1 MAVAD
6 LCTPEGVALLWS
18 WLQNERVLAVFLA
31 PPCGSASRARQ
42 IPLKRKRFGH
52 PERGRHGPRPLRD
65 DEHPNGFPNLSD
77 SDNRRVSLAN
87 QLYFLTAQIV
97 EWAVENGVIVCVEN
111 PQFSFFWTTT
121 FWQQVAHL
129 LQYSV
134 FHSCQYGSARQKKT
148 MLAFNVN
155 EFHAINATCR
165 GQNSKHK
172 HAQWGFNRKT
182 KSFATAEE
190 TAYPMGLAKMIA
202 MVIVRSLLNL
212 GIRGNPETLEAVQPV
227 ALQALQKMR
236 AATGTQSR
244 SSRIPAL
251 VPTYKLRFR
260 IGGASNSL
268 PDVNIFQD
276 YAMMLQYPPH
286 QCRSSQKDPNS
297 CPLLRL
303 TTWLRGMRCL
313 PNRRSSKWTPLHWI
327 LHA

>member
-1 MAVAD
+1 
-6 LCTPEGVALLWS
+6 
-18 WLQNERVLAVFLA
+18 
-31 PPCGSASRARQ
+31 
-42 IPLKRKRFGH
+42 
-52 PERGRHGPRPLRD
+52 
-65 DEHPNGFPNLSD
+65 
-77 SDNRRVSLAN
+77 
-87 QLYFLTAQIV
+87 
-97 EWAVENGVIVCVEN
+97 
-111 PQFSFFWTTT
+111 
-121 FWQQVAHL
+121 
-129 LQYSV
+129 
-134 FHSCQYGSARQKKT
+134 

-268 PDVNIFQD
+268 PDVNIFC
-276 YAMMLQYPPH
+276 QYF
-286 QCRSSQKDPNS
+286 
-297 CPLLRL
+297 
-303 TTWLRGMRCL
+303 
-313 PNRRSSKWTPLHWI
+313 SKITK
-327 LHA
+327 